1 MRLLSLLESTVA
13 YKTTLV
19 HQKNAFIKILLNAG
33 IITTQRLYSRG
44 AFRTIIK
51 GPATCIIRKHQR
63 RRSTIRSS
71 FRLLIIKKSRLKHI
85 HNLIRNKPNYE
96 HNRMQKERRN
106 QANGPFRRRTRR
118 TINNREMGSI
128 KEESIISDIPTNAL
142 FHSLFLSITKLI
154 AKSTS
159 QTNSSAIFNDSNSS
173 KMAPYP
179 TPLNGRLESLLKKVF
194 RHLSILEIA
203 LI

>member
-1 MRLLSLLESTVA
+1 MA
-13 YKTTLV
+13 YKTAPV

-33 IITTQRLYSRG
+33 TITTQRLYSGG
-44 AFRTIIK
+44 AFHTIIK
-51 GPATCIIRKHQR
+51 GPTTYIIRKYQR

-71 FRLLIIKKSRLKHI
+71 FRLLMTKKLRLKHM
-85 HNLIRNKPNYE
+85 HNLIRNKPNYKY
-96 HNRMQKERRN
+96 NGMQKERRN
-106 QANGPFRRRTRR
+106 QANRPFRRRTRR
-118 TINNREMGSI
+118 TINKREMGST

-154 AKSTS
+154 ARSIS

-173 KMAPYP
+173 KMAPHP
-179 TPLNGRLESLLKKVF
+179 TPLNRRLESLLKKVF
-194 RHLSILEIA
+194 RYLSILGIA

>member
-1 MRLLSLLESTVA
+1 MA

-19 HQKNAFIKILLNAG
+19 YQKNAFIKILLNAG
-33 IITTQRLYSRG
+33 TITTQRLCSRG

-63 RRSTIRSS
+63 RRSTIRSL
-71 FRLLIIKKSRLKHI
+71 FRLLTTKRLRLKHM
-85 HNLIRNKPNYE
+85 HNLIRNKLNYKY
-96 HNRMQKERRN
+96 NGMQKERRN
-106 QANGPFRRRTRR
+106 QANRPFRRYTRR
-118 TINNREMGSI
+118 TINKREMGST

-154 AKSTS
+154 ARSIS

-173 KMAPYP
+173 KMAPHP
-179 TPLNGRLESLLKKVF
+179 TPLNGRLKSLLKKVF